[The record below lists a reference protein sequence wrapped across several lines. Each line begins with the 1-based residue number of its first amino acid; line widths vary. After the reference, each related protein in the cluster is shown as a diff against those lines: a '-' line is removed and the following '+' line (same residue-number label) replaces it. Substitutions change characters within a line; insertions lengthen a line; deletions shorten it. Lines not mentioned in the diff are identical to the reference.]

1 MRRTQD
7 NGWWNRL
14 LHDASGAEIAEAAV
28 VLPLLFMLLFGIM
41 WFARAFNIYTTVNRA
56 ARQGAL
62 AEAANNCA
70 TCGNAFR
77 TSNDIRD
84 NVVYPILIASH
95 LDPAQVQNFNVQRD
109 VVLNPGSPIIEHGA
123 VVSLDYPY
131 NFKLN
136 GITCCPPRLS
146 PILQNLTVRA
156 QAQARQEEEQC
167 HGRVNSGG
175 AGLDMGHASREH
187 FPLCGQSCG
196 GMRALRS

>member
-1 MRRTQD
+1 MKQTRNDR
-7 NGWWNRL
+7 WKRRL

-28 VLPLLFMLLFGIM
+28 ILPLLFMLLFGIM

-70 TCGNAFR
+70 TCGNVSR
-77 TSNDIRD
+77 TLPDIRD

-95 LDPAQVQNFNVQRD
+95 LDTAQVQNFNVQRD
-109 VVLNPGSPIIEHGA
+109 VILNPGSPILERGS

-136 GITCCPPRLS
+136 GVTCCPLRLS
-146 PILQNLTVRA
+146 PILPNVTVRA
-156 QAQARQEEEQC
+156 QAQARQEE
-167 HGRVNSGG
+167 
-175 AGLDMGHASREH
+175 
-187 FPLCGQSCG
+187 
-196 GMRALRS
+196 